1 MACEKFR
8 AVKHQFLATIF
19 GRNYTIR
26 YLLHIILSTVINFFF
41 LSLSEHFVLCSGL
54 EYGMVIASTTV
65 VDVETK
71 STGRWSNI
79 DGHGRLDWVISI
91 NWCSN
96 GMLDSKLH
104 IQLHWLQE
112 NHPAKW
118 HTNHGKFSQIVWLNE
133 LIVSSDLWSA
143 HHIWLDSMAYL
154 SVSVLLRIFVG
165 CRIISDSSICCWNC
179 MRFVSN
185 CANIFVI
192 Y

>member
-118 HTNHGKFSQIVWLNE
+118 HSNHGKFSQNFVTKRINRFFRSLE
-133 LIVSSDLWSA
+133 CSS
-143 HHIWLDSMAYL
+143 YL
-154 SVSVLLRIFVG
+154 ARQHGIFVCLG
-165 CRIISDSSICCWNC
+165 SFADFRGVQD
-179 MRFVSN
+179 
-185 CANIFVI
+185 